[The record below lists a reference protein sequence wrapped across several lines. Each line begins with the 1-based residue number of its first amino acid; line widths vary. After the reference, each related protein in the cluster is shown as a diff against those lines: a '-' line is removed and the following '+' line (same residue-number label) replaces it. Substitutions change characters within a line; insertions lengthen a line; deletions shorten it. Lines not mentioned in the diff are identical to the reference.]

1 MQCIRFK
8 LLEIS
13 PTPTCSLFTTELFL
27 PGPVLV
33 SVRQLEHK
41 ENFYGYLFAKVW
53 YLAGQ
58 LKKKNMFSEF
68 FFNNLGIPSFR
79 QQGPLEPPP

>member
-13 PTPTCSLFTTELFL
+13 PTPTCSLFTTELF
-27 PGPVLV
+27 PPRPRIGFRTPA
-33 SVRQLEHK
+33 RTQRD
-41 ENFYGYLFAKVW
+41 FYGYPFAKAW

-58 LKKKNMFSEF
+58 MKKKNMFSKF
-68 FFNNLGIPSFR
+68 VFNNLGIPSF
-79 QQGPLEPPP
+79 